1 MDDTITIQTIATPVG
16 TLGVALSPAGLGRLT
31 FADEPIAACEAWAQ
45 RWQPQARPARQ
56 DRRVDLLAEQ
66 LNAYFAGALRVWTV
80 PLDLRGTPFQL
91 RVWRAVLAIPYGE
104 VRSYSEI
111 ATAIGQPRA
120 VRAVGAAN
128 GANPIP
134 ILVPCH
140 RLIGKDG
147 SLIKYG
153 GGLALKRRL
162 IELEG
167 APVRERVS
175 G

>member
-1 MDDTITIQTIATPVG
+1 M
-16 TLGVALSPAGLGRLT
+16 
-31 FADEPIAACEAWAQ
+31 
-45 RWQPQARPARQ
+45 
-56 DRRVDLLAEQ
+56 DLLAEQ